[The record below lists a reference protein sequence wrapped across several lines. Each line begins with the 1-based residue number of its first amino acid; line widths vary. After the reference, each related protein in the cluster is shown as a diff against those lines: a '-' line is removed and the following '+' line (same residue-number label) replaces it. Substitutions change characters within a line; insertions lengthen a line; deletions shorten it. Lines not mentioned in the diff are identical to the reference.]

1 MREGGKSNIE
11 NSTGI
16 FSEKNSIEPWE
27 EAIVEVI
34 NTRNIRETD
43 LYLRC
48 LWAEIRLEFKHFGW
62 NYLAFRE
69 GNIYHLGQLD
79 IGINNIT
86 FYVSY
91 IYKKIGTLHKIF
103 FEPSIIQKNHLDT
116 SLFENAKSRLEKAL
130 NASQL
135 FMQSL
140 KKKCMAAGVYSLAP
154 ISSFNGSA
162 FSIYAYKE
170 NRNQIRIL
178 TNAYDEEDRYQES
191 AMRFTDLLILL
202 SLAFKTHLWLAE
214 IVFREPEMNKCTK
227 KAECILI
234 DCLIKERINLGFKY
248 DKIIESAKLIR
259 DASIINHIRDR
270 KAKGHFTPITEEMCN
285 GIKTYTTQFIQKKP
299 QEFYPTYAK
308 SIGSEPAILALI
320 SALEVIANTRHANQ
334 ETCTHCGQ
342 KIYKISQLVSDFCI
356 NIHGKP
362 VEKYIKNLYKIRSK
376 IAHIGLTMARED
388 GYGNFC
394 NPRMID
400 LSSSEL
406 IKYCTTVAEELED
419 FCIDTLFK
427 YIKLITS

>member
-1 MREGGKSNIE
+1 MREGGKSNTE

-16 FSEKNSIEPWE
+16 FPEKNSIEPWE

-154 ISSFNGSA
+154 ISSFNGST
-162 FSIYAYKE
+162 FSIYAYKK

-227 KAECILI
+227 KAECI
-234 DCLIKERINLGFKY
+234 
-248 DKIIESAKLIR
+248 
-259 DASIINHIRDR
+259 
-270 KAKGHFTPITEEMCN
+270 
-285 GIKTYTTQFIQKKP
+285 
-299 QEFYPTYAK
+299 
-308 SIGSEPAILALI
+308 
-320 SALEVIANTRHANQ
+320 
-334 ETCTHCGQ
+334 
-342 KIYKISQLVSDFCI
+342 
-356 NIHGKP
+356 
-362 VEKYIKNLYKIRSK
+362 
-376 IAHIGLTMARED
+376 
-388 GYGNFC
+388 
-394 NPRMID
+394 
-400 LSSSEL
+400 
-406 IKYCTTVAEELED
+406 
-419 FCIDTLFK
+419 
-427 YIKLITS
+427 